1 MSEEDDFG
9 GPLKARSD
17 LVEMLKACPENTEAI
32 ITIVQNELHGIQDSD
47 AVSRI
52 TNAIDG
58 VASESGV
65 SDSNKQNVLYWLTG
79 TSLAA
84 REMILVR
91 TLEDLLG
98 IPECRPATLAA
109 LSKISSKENVEM
121 VMEWTKKKILTLNQA
136 VYVLLFPESS
146 AALK

>member
-17 LVEMLKACPENTEAI
+17 LVEMLKSCPDNTEAI
-32 ITIVQNELHGIQDSD
+32 ITIIQNELRDIRDSE

-52 TNAIDG
+52 THAINS
-58 VASESGV
+58 VASESGA
-65 SDSNKQNVLYWLTG
+65 SDSNKENVLYWLTE
-79 TSLAA
+79 TSPAA

-91 TLEDLLG
+91 TIEDLLG
-98 IPECRPATLAA
+98 IPECRPAALAA
-109 LSKISSKENVEM
+109 LSKVSSPENVEM

-136 VYVLLFPESS
+136 VFVLLFPESS